1 MGKLDLTDHSPIE
14 RSSPLKKSTKPTEPD
29 TEMRAAP
36 PAAANLKKEKGD
48 VKAATPVPLHPPLAP
63 SAAAAAAPFVSAA
76 LKTPLVSTTEISAK
90 LDTNRLDVLVAVAT
104 GEARAN

>member
-1 MGKLDLTDHSPIE
+1 MGKLDLTDHSPVE
-14 RSSPLKKSTKPTEPD
+14 RSSPLKKSTKPAEPD
-29 TEMRAAP
+29 TEMRPAP
-36 PAAANLKKEKGD
+36 LAAAEKKEKGD